1 MNLNITDAIIV
12 NWSALALVVNCLG
25 GLELEITPEE
35 ISKSII
41 TGFLTEVVNETGIGT
56 DSQFSTPGLQLCD
69 GPKVVAYCRNRQ
81 TTGSDFG
88 RTSRQREVVE
98 KLLAK
103 AKTADLGTLIQVIS
117 VITGN
122 VYTTLSM
129 DEMLSLAQDINN
141 YTIGETSGFPS
152 TSESSQTYLGSWA
165 SDFDIKDP
173 LVATDLISNVK
184 VAHQFLFGDD
194 NYQPSQ
200 NVQTISANINSIS
213 GF

>member
-1 MNLNITDAIIV
+1 M
-12 NWSALALVVNCLG
+12 
-25 GLELEITPEE
+25 
-35 ISKSII
+35 
-41 TGFLTEVVNETGIGT
+41 
-56 DSQFSTPGLQLCD
+56 
-69 GPKVVAYCRNRQ
+69 
-81 TTGSDFG
+81 
-88 RTSRQREVVE
+88 
-98 KLLAK
+98 AK

-152 TSESSQTYLGSWA
+152 TSESSQTYLGNWA

-173 LVATDLISNVK
+173 LVATDLVNNVK